1 MKNCISNIRTQL
13 QDTYSESEIK
23 ELTYIILEFVTKKPL
38 SFILANKNTNL
49 SANEYTQVN
58 DIIRRLK
65 NNEPYQYIIGAQE
78 FMGMSFKVTPDVLIP
93 RDETAELVN
102 LIIHNHSN
110 TAPSIIDIGTGSG
123 CIAIALKKQMS
134 QSSVSALDISSK
146 ALEIAKENAQ
156 NNEVSLNFFC
166 ESILKESLDLHQ
178 KFDLIVSNPPYV
190 RHCEKVD
197 MHNRVLNFEPH
208 LALFVDDD
216 NPLIFYQ
223 AIAQFA
229 EKHLNKNGYIY
240 LEINEYLGKETA
252 KIYQNLGYHTEI
264 IKDFYNKNRMII
276 AHK

>member
-38 SFILANKNTNL
+38 SYILANKNTNL

>member
-38 SFILANKNTNL
+38 SYILANKNTNL

-252 KIYQNLGYHTEI
+252 EIYQNLGYHTEI

>member
-38 SFILANKNTNL
+38 SYILANKNTNL

-65 NNEPYQYIIGAQE
+65 NNEPYQYIIGVQE

-252 KIYQNLGYHTEI
+252 KIYQNLGYHTKI

>member
-38 SFILANKNTNL
+38 SYILANKNTNL

-264 IKDFYNKNRMII
+264 INDFYNKNRMII